1 MNSSKYLITV
11 LAVLLGTQVQAAEE
25 EKEEAWDVNAPPGEP
40 RTIPIDTRSGT
51 WMSLDVSPDGQTI
64 AFDLLGD
71 IYTLPIDGGEAR
83 SINSGVSWSMQ
94 PRFSPDGSEIA
105 YTSDAG
111 GGDNI
116 WIAEADG
123 SNPRQL
129 TKEDFR
135 LLNNPYWSP
144 DGTYIAARK
153 HFTTTR
159 SLGTGEIWIYHR
171 NGGGGVPVVEK
182 PDEKHQKELGEP
194 AFSPDGRYIYFS
206 ADSTPGGT
214 FVYNQ
219 DSNGQI
225 FEIRRHDLWTGET
238 ESFVTGAGGAVRPAP
253 SPDGRYLAFVRRI
266 RAKSA
271 LFLKDLES
279 GSERPIYRNL
289 DQDLQEVWG
298 VHGLYPNMDWTPDSQ
313 SIVFWAGGGIKRIDI
328 DSLEV
333 ADIDFHVSDNRSVY
347 DAPRPTVDIA
357 PASFA
362 TTMARNA
369 EVSPDGSRVVF
380 ESVGMLYLK
389 KLPDGTPE
397 RLTRDASDHFEYDPS
412 WSRDGRSIAFVSWSD
427 DGLGNIHSVR
437 ANGGR
442 SKRLTSN
449 PGHYHGPR
457 FSPDGESI
465 VFAATDGGYLT
476 SPDWSVETGVL
487 VVSADGGDARRIT
500 RNGNNPHFGSRNDRL
515 YVTRNVAEVEG
526 RELEGEGRE
535 LVSIDLN
542 GEAPRSHAIGEY
554 LLRFEVAPDERHFAF
569 RENYHIYALPLP
581 PGGKPLTLSTNVESV
596 TTTKASGDGGNYPHW
611 SNGGDTLNWSLG
623 ATLYSTSTDKLFVLT
638 TDDEDTGY
646 TAPESG
652 VSLSMQLE
660 ADVPNSVVVLT
671 GARIITMADSDGGV
685 IEDGVIVVEN
695 NRIAAIGRSSDV
707 TIPNGATTVDIS
719 GKTIIPGLIDA
730 HAHGAQGVGIIPQQ
744 NWKNYATLA
753 LGVTTIFDPANDATE
768 IFAAAEMQ
776 RTGQILAPRIYSTGD
791 IVYGA
796 KSAYFAEIES
806 LDDAREHVRRLK
818 LQGAIGVKN
827 YNQPR
832 RDQRQQVTIA
842 AREQGMLVVSEGG
855 SLYHMDLSMVA
866 DGNSA
871 IEHNIPQSKLYDDV
885 LQFWGQTNVA
895 YTPTLVVTYGGLTA
909 EHYWYQKT
917 DVWKHPILSNF
928 VPPHIL
934 QPASVR
940 RITAPDEDF
949 YHVTSAATA
958 KLLADEGVNVS
969 IGGHGQREG
978 LASHWEIWGFS
989 QGGMSPL
996 EALRSATIA
1005 PAEKLGF
1012 DKDIGSL
1019 AVGKLADLVILDA
1032 NPLEDIYQTD
1042 KVSMVMLNGRLYEA
1056 ATLNEVVTGERKTKP
1071 FYWQR

>member
-182 PDEKHQKELGEP
+182 PDDKHQKELGEP

-206 ADSTPGGT
+206 ADSTPGGI

-526 RELEGEGRE
+526 RELEVEGRE

-554 LLRFEVAPDERHFAF
+554 LLRFEVAPDDRHFAF

-638 TDDEDTGY
+638 TDDEDTAY